1 MKDETCYLIEQLK
14 EKRIEQGISQNKL
27 AKETNM
33 ANTTVLRMENKTMD
47 ITLDKFISLA
57 NELGYS
63 LKLVKKDDYF
73 LDNRINV
80 LKIIMDIRHINQNEL
95 ANIINYNPSYINK
108 IINGNKKLT
117 WAEYSKISK
126 ALNVKEKDM
135 EDIEKYYNFLDS
147 NLTSEEK
154 MRFTKLFALE
164 TILDTEHDFLDYN
177 PKYKKL
183 ILK

>member
-47 ITLDKFISLA
+47 ITLD
-57 NELGYS
+57 
-63 LKLVKKDDYF
+63 
-73 LDNRINV
+73 NRINL

-135 EDIEKYYNFLDS
+135 DDIEKYYNLLDS

-154 MRFTKLFALE
+154 IQFTKLFALE
-164 TILDTEHDFLDYN
+164 TILDTEHDSLYYN
-177 PKYKKL
+177 PRYKKL

>member
-1 MKDETCYLIEQLK
+1 ML
-14 EKRIEQGISQNKL
+14 
-27 AKETNM
+27 
-33 ANTTVLRMENKTMD
+33 
-47 ITLDKFISLA
+47 
-57 NELGYS
+57 S

-108 IINGNKKLT
+108 IINGNKELT
-117 WAEYSKISK
+117 QAEYSKISK
-126 ALNVKEKDM
+126 ALNIKEKDM
-135 EDIEKYYNFLDS
+135 EDIEKYYNLLDS

-164 TILDTEHDFLDYN
+164 TILDTEHDSLDYN

>member
-1 MKDETCYLIEQLK
+1 MKDETCYLIDKLK

-63 LKLVKKDDYF
+63 LKLVQKDDYF
-73 LDNRINV
+73 EDNRINV
-80 LKIIMDIRHINQNEL
+80 LKIIMNIRHINQNEL
-95 ANIINYNPSYINK
+95 ANIIDCTPSYISK
-108 IINGNKKLT
+108 ILNGNKELT
-117 WAEYSKISK
+117 KVDYSKISK
-126 ALNVKEKDM
+126 ALNMKEKDM
-135 EDIEKYYNFLDS
+135 DDIERYYNLLDS
-147 NLTSEEK
+147 NLRSEDK
-154 MRFTKLFALE
+154 ILFTKLYALE
-164 TILDTEHDFLDYN
+164 TILGTEHTSIDYN